1 MFFYFS
7 VLIVTLVERIS
18 NQIVTGANVT
28 ATNLA
33 TLFKKTLISNPEG
46 MAKFKSEK
54 LLCEGS
60 NMQVELPENR

>member
-1 MFFYFS
+1 M
-7 VLIVTLVERIS
+7 ERIS

-33 TLFKKTLISNPEG
+33 TLFKKTLLSNSEG

-60 NMQVELPENR
+60 NIQVELPENR